1 MSCDRCGN
9 ALGTRP
15 VLEMAEMFHQRPGVD
30 SHGTGNLTGSVART
44 GLDGVIVQVRE
55 NLRRHSRGFRLSR
68 HLTPQRNPLS
78 WGSRQV
84 STRTDVLAIVGDV
97 CKFLRWL
104 SGSSVSMTPGERM
117 FFGSASRFSF
127 HINAVRRIPHSRS
140 TKGATFRPVPC
151 SALSEPS
158 YLATTNSTT
167 SRINAP

>member
-68 HLTPQRNPLS
+68 HLTPQRDPLS

-84 STRTDVLAIVGDV
+84 STRTDVLAKAALNAAVDGGLNCGGRLQILKMAFRILGQYDPRREDV
-97 CKFLRWL
+97 LRISKSL
-104 SGSSVSMTPGERM
+104 Q
-117 FFGSASRFSF
+117 F
-127 HINAVRRIPHSRS
+127 PH
-140 TKGATFRPVPC
+140 
-151 SALSEPS
+151 
-158 YLATTNSTT
+158 
-167 SRINAP
+167 